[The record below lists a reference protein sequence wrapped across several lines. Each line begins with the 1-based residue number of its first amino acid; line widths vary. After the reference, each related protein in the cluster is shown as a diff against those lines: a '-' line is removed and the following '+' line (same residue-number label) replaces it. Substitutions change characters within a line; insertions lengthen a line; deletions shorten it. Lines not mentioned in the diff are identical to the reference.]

1 MDRYEISNQHSG
13 LTLGIYDGE
22 SEREALDVMA
32 WDAGYASYAAMCV
45 VSPVRDGEIIVTIKG
60 LQ

>member
-1 MDRYEISNQHSG
+1 MNRYEISNQHSG

-22 SEREALDVMA
+22 GEREALDAMA
-32 WDAGYASYAAMCV
+32 WDAGYTNYAAMCV
-45 VSPVRDGEIIVTIKG
+45 VAPVQDGEIIVTIKG

>member
-32 WDAGYASYAAMCV
+32 WDAGYASYDALCV
-45 VSPVRDGEIIVTIKG
+45 VFPVQCGELLVILV
-60 LQ
+60 